1 TPPVSQTGAVSVA
14 RTRLWR
20 AKVPNH
26 LNSGTKSATIVLKPL
41 SQGAVG
47 CRDDLPC
54 QNLTFGELRASG
66 VRDVLL
72 PRSPLQPL
80 YHGQFQP
87 LAARHVASLRWCD
100 VASACW
106 RALYDAPIRWNLAFW
121 KATYGPLVVCCCWR

>member
-1 TPPVSQTGAVSVA
+1 
-14 RTRLWR
+14 
-20 AKVPNH
+20 
-26 LNSGTKSATIVLKPL
+26 
-41 SQGAVG
+41 VG

-106 RALYDAPIRWNLAFW
+106 RALYDAPIRWNLAFLES
-121 KATYGPLVVCCCWR
+121 AVDLCRDDGLDVVKTR